1 MVEGGQGLVVGGG
14 SLHCGAAGHRVV
26 GRLEESVGGE
36 GMEGWGAVFI
46 ARGLKITILICVIVS
61 LVICLMLGVRAKK
74 QEEEE
79 GKAKGHCLK
88 SSSIPREVIFK
99 KGTSNKVA
107 ELHAGRQPGAVL
119 TQFGNRHQIYLL

>member
-46 ARGLKITILICVIVS
+46 ARGLKITILI
-61 LVICLMLGVRAKK
+61 LVLYVLSHMSNARGACKK
-74 QEEEE
+74 N
-79 GKAKGHCLK
+79 
-88 SSSIPREVIFK
+88 K
-99 KGTSNKVA
+99 KKKKVK
-107 ELHAGRQPGAVL
+107 RRDTV
-119 TQFGNRHQIYLL
+119 

>member
-61 LVICLMLGVRAKK
+61 LVICLMLGVRAKN
-74 QEEEE
+74 
-79 GKAKGHCLK
+79 
-88 SSSIPREVIFK
+88 RK
-99 KGTSNKVA
+99 KKKVK
-107 ELHAGRQPGAVL
+107 RRDTV
-119 TQFGNRHQIYLL
+119 

>member
-26 GRLEESVGGE
+26 GRLEKSVGGE

-61 LVICLMLGVRAKK
+61 LVICLMLGVRAKNRKKKKVK
-74 QEEEE
+74 QRD
-79 GKAKGHCLK
+79 
-88 SSSIPREVIFK
+88 IV
-99 KGTSNKVA
+99 
-107 ELHAGRQPGAVL
+107 
-119 TQFGNRHQIYLL
+119 

>member
-61 LVICLMLGVRAKK
+61 LVICLMLGVRAKNRKKKKVK
-74 QEEEE
+74 QRD
-79 GKAKGHCLK
+79 
-88 SSSIPREVIFK
+88 IV
-99 KGTSNKVA
+99 
-107 ELHAGRQPGAVL
+107 
-119 TQFGNRHQIYLL
+119 